1 MYWKLLSCSTKIR
14 SSKLEN
20 AINEYQW
27 FSFFDYCRNEFYKP
41 EVSKEYERWRKE
53 QKQKTAEQSQATG
66 GTTTEIV

>member
-1 MYWKLLSCSTKIR
+1 M
-14 SSKLEN
+14 EN

-41 EVSKEYERWRKE
+41 EVRKEYERWRKE